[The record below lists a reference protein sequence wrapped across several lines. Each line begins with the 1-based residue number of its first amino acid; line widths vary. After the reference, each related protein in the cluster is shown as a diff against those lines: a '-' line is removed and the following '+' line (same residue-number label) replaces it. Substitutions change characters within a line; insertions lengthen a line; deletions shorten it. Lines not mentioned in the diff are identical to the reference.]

1 MALVATPATAVNVAS
16 VANGRS
22 KAAELLSES
31 GFQRIDQQKHKFVP
45 NVSGLTKWRTK
56 LRPYAFKLL
65 QAHFDKDAAGVAK
78 YTPRVLELLQPFWDI
93 PQASEIGLKDAD
105 CLRTWGDYIVLAVIV
120 SKNPS
125 LEAVRAARIA
135 LAEAV
140 NHPKAASSAEAQ
152 KVREVLALAREL
164 LGDDVV
170 SFTPDDAGMIDELRL
185 DSTEMDEMDEAVL
198 GARLGGPSS
207 SKKQKRVRFEPSPSR
222 CATNGSDSG
231 SDLNSQETVNAYMYD
246 DVVQEAFALAERQ
259 KKRKHKRARCIIEE
273 PDEWDAHDG
282 HIDYGDAQG
291 ATDDEEW

>member
-1 MALVATPATAVNVAS
+1 MALVATPANGVNAAN

-22 KAAELLSES
+22 KAAQLLSRS
-31 GFQRIDQQKHKFVP
+31 GFRRINQQSHKYVP
-45 NVSGLTKWRTK
+45 NVAGLTKWRAK
-56 LRPYAFKLL
+56 LEAELFHLL
-65 QAHFDKDAAGVAK
+65 KAHFDEVPGGVAK
-78 YTPRVLELLQPFWDI
+78 FEPRVREALKPFWDG
-93 PQASEIGLKDAD
+93 PQASELGLKDAD
-105 CLRTWGDYIVLAVIV
+105 CLRTWGDYIALAVIV
-120 SKNPS
+120 SKSHS
-125 LEAVRAARIA
+125 LEAVRTARIA

-140 NHPKAASSAEAQ
+140 NHPKAASPEEAQ
-152 KVREVLALAREL
+152 KVRELLALGRKL

-170 SFTPDDAGMIDELRL
+170 SFTPDDAGMINELRVDPL
-185 DSTEMDEMDEAVL
+185 EMDEMDEAVL

-231 SDLNSQETVNAYMYD
+231 SDLDSQETANAYMYD
-246 DVVQEAFALAERQ
+246 SVVQEAFALADRQ
-259 KKRKHKRARCIIEE
+259 KKRKHKRARCISEE